1 MEVRRLRVGE
11 SPTKWR
17 ICNQASGGNMIE
29 ISIGGMPRAINS
41 ANESW
46 INEQINKR
54 READEPVCVRVT
66 VKTDD
71 ADLVFSSPGC
81 KTSGRA
87 VSRELSRT
95 ENQIRELWQ
104 KRGLNTNDFTGGS
117 VVAFLKQLER
127 IL

>member
-1 MEVRRLRVGE
+1 MRE
-11 SPTKWR
+11 S
-17 ICNQASGGNMIE
+17 
-29 ISIGGMPRAINS
+29 
-41 ANESW
+41 NESW

-54 READEPVCVRVT
+54 REAGEPVCVRVT
-66 VKTDD
+66 VKTSD

-81 KTSGRA
+81 ATSGRA
-87 VSRELSRT
+87 VSRELSRI

-127 IL
+127 IV